1 MSAPPSGSEDN
12 GGDERPP
19 FVNLIILAFVLLL
32 TTLAYWAF
40 NGLEHSRRFQR
51 CLDAGQR
58 NCVNIVSP

>member
-12 GGDERPP
+12 GGGEHPP

-32 TTLAYWAF
+32 TALAYWAF

-58 NCVNIVSP
+58 NCVNFASP